1 MNVIWA
7 QKWKGPA
14 RKTREGSG
22 RVSPLRSV
30 FFLAPIFHAI
40 QSNNLVIVDHFK
52 VYAFPV
58 LKAIKYS
65 CNINVTFSA
74 LKVAIVKL
82 RAQFGNQHISLLA
95 SSLFMVRIRATE
107 RRRFAGWKWKFQW
120 EIVASTLFLS
130 PPLSR
135 TLPWVTETFLAR
147 FPVSVKSFSR
157 LRPTTEDASAFG
169 QQREFPPHAW
179 KKSGTQGNRTRVSF
193 CVVVSRDL
201 SRLPQIMESLFAG
214 YMGSS

>member
-7 QKWKGPA
+7 QKWKGRA
-14 RKTREGSG
+14 RKTREESG
-22 RVSPLRSV
+22 HVSPLRSV

-65 CNINVTFSA
+65 CNINFTFSA
-74 LKVAIVKL
+74 LKVANSQIHFQSVNCTICKSTSRWFHL

-95 SSLFMVRIRATE
+95 SSSFMVRIRVTE
-107 RRRFAGWKWKFQW
+107 RRRFAGRKWKFMRDRCK
-120 EIVASTLFLS
+120 LS
-130 PPLSR
+130 LSYPAPR
-135 TLPWVTETFLAR
+135 TLPWVPETFLAR

-157 LRPTTEDASAFG
+157 LRPTTEDVSAFG
-169 QQREFPPHAW
+169 QHRKFLPRARKRNLLP
-179 KKSGTQGNRTRVSF
+179 RVLVLAS
-193 CVVVSRDL
+193 
-201 SRLPQIMESLFAG
+201 PFAC
-214 YMGSS
+214 

>member
-1 MNVIWA
+1 MDVIWA
-7 QKWKGPA
+7 QKWKGRA
-14 RKTREGSG
+14 RKTRERSG
-22 RVSPLRSV
+22 RVSPLRLV
-30 FFLAPIFHAI
+30 FFLGPIFHAI

-65 CNINVTFSA
+65 CNINFTFSA

-82 RAQFGNQHISLLA
+82 RSQFGNQHISLLA

-130 PPLSR
+130 PPLVLYPGCHRLFERS
-135 TLPWVTETFLAR
+135 FR
-147 FPVSVKSFSR
+147 FPSSLSSGFGLPPR
-157 LRPTTEDASAFG
+157 MCRPSANTENP
-169 QQREFPPHAW
+169 R
-179 KKSGTQGNRTRVSF
+179 RTREKNLVPRVLVLASPF
-193 CVVVSRDL
+193 ACWSRVTSRD
-201 SRLPQIMESLFAG
+201 SPK
-214 YMGSS
+214 